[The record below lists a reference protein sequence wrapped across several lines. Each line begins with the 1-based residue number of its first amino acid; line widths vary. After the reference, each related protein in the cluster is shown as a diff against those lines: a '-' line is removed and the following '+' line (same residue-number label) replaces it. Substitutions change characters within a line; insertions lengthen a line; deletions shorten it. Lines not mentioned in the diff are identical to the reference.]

1 MVEEVEQSMGMNVVV
16 NNVVLAVVGET
27 GGNVVVE
34 QFTMLTNK

>member
-16 NNVVLAVVGET
+16 NTVVVAVAGET
-27 GGNVVVE
+27 GGNIVVE